1 MMGHSFR
8 HLRLVLKHR
17 HRVIANASHLGIFF
31 QSLRH
36 DLTKFSRAEF
46 RVSAS
51 YYVGDHSPVYEERLR
66 NHYFSTVCQHHTKR
80 NKHHWEY
87 WTDFFAGRIIVKS
100 MPWNWA
106 MEYVA
111 DMLSASYCYHPESFK
126 RETPL
131 TYFRHYKD
139 AYIMTER
146 TKEFIEWCLVQY
158 AESEWKGLKKK
169 ATKAKY
175 AEIASRTPEI
185 EVRETLR
192 PFGDLPTLKPD
203 I

>member
-1 MMGHSFR
+1 M
-8 HLRLVLKHR
+8 
-17 HRVIANASHLGIFF
+17 
-31 QSLRH
+31 
-36 DLTKFSRAEF
+36 
-46 RVSAS
+46 
-51 YYVGDHSPVYEERLR
+51 
-66 NHYFSTVCQHHTKR
+66 KR

-131 TYFRHYKD
+131 AYFRRFKD
-139 AYIMTER
+139 AYIMTAR
-146 TKEFIEWCLVQY
+146 TKEFIEWCLEQF
-158 AESEWKGLKKK
+158 ALFEWKGLKKK
-169 ATKAKY
+169 ITQEKY
-175 AEIASRTPEI
+175 REIASRTPEI
-185 EVRETLR
+185 EVREALR

>member
-17 HRVIANASHLGIFF
+17 HHVIANASHLGIFF
-31 QSLRH
+31 QALRH
-36 DLTKFSRAEF
+36 DLSKFSRSELA
-46 RVSAS
+46 VSAR

-66 NHYFSTVCQHHTKR
+66 NHYFSTVCQHHVKR

-111 DMLSASYCYHPESFK
+111 DMLSASYC
-126 RETPL
+126 
-131 TYFRHYKD
+131 
-139 AYIMTER
+139 
-146 TKEFIEWCLVQY
+146 
-158 AESEWKGLKKK
+158 
-169 ATKAKY
+169 
-175 AEIASRTPEI
+175 
-185 EVRETLR
+185 
-192 PFGDLPTLKPD
+192 
-203 I
+203 